1 MLKVHM
7 HRTRHK
13 ISELAGWSEWSKWEE
28 GVGQTDDPA
37 FEIEIDNRV
46 FFTGPVTW
54 RPIAEADKDI
64 AYIHD
69 LGELRIGGSY
79 PIWVRDEDG
88 RVYEAL
94 WSDDGK
100 RAYWWDIEGESPV
113 DPVEFM
119 PHPLDPRWIDAER
132 CPTCDGTGMEARHQ
146 LCRDCDDTPTNV
158 AKGGAE

>member
-1 MLKVHM
+1 MQ
-7 HRTRHK
+7 
-13 ISELAGWSEWSKWEE
+13 I
-28 GVGQTDDPA
+28 TDDMLA
-37 FEIEIDNRV
+37 AYKVAHRAGIDAALKDYSKIATIGDDARRAGIAAAIASAN
-46 FFTGPVTW
+46 PW

-69 LGELRIGGSY
+69 LAGLRIGGSH

-119 PHPLDPRWIDAER
+119 PHPLDPRFADASE
-132 CPTCDGTGMEARHQ
+132 PKGSEDG
-146 LCRDCDDTPTNV
+146 
-158 AKGGAE
+158 